1 MYFSPV
7 PGSCKENP
15 DTCHVFA
22 TCSDKSGSVNCTC
35 KPGYE
40 GDGFYCQ
47 MRDLCAVNNGNCGVN
62 ATCHFQ
68 GPVSTR
74 FFLGW
79 IGRHVGLGF
88 FCPAWRPR
96 FGNGYN
102 EHVFLWSLF
111 MKFIFKHSL
120 CVCVSFLNR
129 TKDVANASKGF
140 TEWMIVVRRLHH
152 RLHVPRTTEGVLVM
166 LLVLNQVSLWIV
178 LLLFRCK
185 TCNDLVIHGIVEMRW
200 KYQRPKIQPNIPMH
214 RKLIT
219 IFL

>member
-79 IGRHVGLGF
+79 MRPPCWSWFLLSSMASSFWKRLQWTCFSLIFIHEIYFQAF
-88 FCPAWRPR
+88 F
-96 FGNGYN
+96 
-102 EHVFLWSLF
+102 V
-111 MKFIFKHSL
+111 
-120 CVCVSFLNR
+120 CVCVCFFFKQNQRRCQCKQGFYRVNDRCQAFAPSSPCS
-129 TKDVANASKGF
+129 ANHGGCSGHASC
-140 TEWMIVVRRLHH
+140 TESS
-152 RLHVPRTTEGVLVM
+152 E
-166 LLVLNQVSLWIV
+166 SLDST
-178 LLLFRCK
+178 FA
-185 TCNDLVIHGIVEMRW
+185 
-200 KYQRPKIQPNIPMH
+200 IPMQD
-214 RKLIT
+214 L
-219 IFL
+219 